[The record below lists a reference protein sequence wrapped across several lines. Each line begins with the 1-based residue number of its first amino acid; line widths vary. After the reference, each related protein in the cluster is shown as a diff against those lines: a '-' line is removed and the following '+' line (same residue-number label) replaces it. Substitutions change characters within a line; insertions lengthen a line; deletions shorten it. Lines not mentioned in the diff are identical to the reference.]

1 MVGTFF
7 VKTKEGASQRNLLR
21 ALRTGTYIS
30 AALFVVCAFVAIR
43 LLLPQNMGVFVAVL
57 SGLVAG
63 VAIGAITEYY
73 TSDTYKPTQ
82 APGRLQRDG
91 QRHPSSSAGLSLGML
106 STVAPVVIVGV
117 SVLVSYF
124 FAGAPK
130 ASAWACTA
138 WACLP

>member
-1 MVGTFF
+1 MAGASKLTFEQTFAKCAIPQGVLAALGVLCSVVGTFF

-82 APGRLQRDG
+82 RLAA
-91 QRHPSSSAGLSLGML
+91 SSETGSAC
-106 STVAPVVIVGV
+106 P
-117 SVLVSYF
+117 
-124 FAGAPK
+124 
-130 ASAWACTA
+130 ASCSM
-138 WACLP
+138 